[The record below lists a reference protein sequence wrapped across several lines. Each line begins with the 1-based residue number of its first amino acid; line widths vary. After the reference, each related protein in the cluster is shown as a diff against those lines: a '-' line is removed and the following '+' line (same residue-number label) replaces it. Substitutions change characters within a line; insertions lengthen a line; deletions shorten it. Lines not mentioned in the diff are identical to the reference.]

1 MKADVAQFDIENA
14 RELVA
19 NQVLWPRIRDFLW
32 DFAPQVHESW
42 LEDCPCDISGNE
54 RNAPRIKRLVLDS
67 LGIEPVFHTF
77 PKDDGSRILLLDA
90 ATLESVAKWLGALAC
105 AESLRHVTSGSVV
118 RELKAALP
126 GVYPEVFGYTAYFRD
141 FAAKNAKDAKTADEI
156 LAAGLEIL
164 ASAVS
169 AVPESLASRLKF
181 KIPKNLC
188 GLCVPCGE
196 KGTSR
201 IAFQAILKLL
211 KLKFPEAYSLCYS

>member
-67 LGIEPVFHTF
+67 LGVEPVFHTF

-211 KLKFPEAYSLCYS
+211 KLKFPEAYSLCCS

>member
-1 MKADVAQFDIENA
+1 MMADVAQFDIENA

-42 LEDCPCDISGNE
+42 QEDCPCDISGNE

-67 LGIEPVFHTF
+67 LGVEPVFHTF

-211 KLKFPEAYSLCYS
+211 KLKFSEAYSLCCS

>member
-67 LGIEPVFHTF
+67 LGVEPVFHTF

-211 KLKFPEAYSLCYS
+211 KLKFSEAYSLCCS